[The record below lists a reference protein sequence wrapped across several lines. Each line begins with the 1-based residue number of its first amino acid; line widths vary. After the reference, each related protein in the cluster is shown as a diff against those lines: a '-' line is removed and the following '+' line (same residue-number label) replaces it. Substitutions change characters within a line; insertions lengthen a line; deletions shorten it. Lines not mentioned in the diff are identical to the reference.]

1 MQVRVLSPPL
11 QKLLIN
17 SRLMDIQNFTQSII
31 SWFFSSGIKIICV
44 LVVAFLADRIGRFFI
59 DRSVRELVKPD
70 MAVPDYREAEKKR
83 EDTLIKIFNNILTI
97 LILVVVALTIL
108 PQVGINITGL
118 LAGAGVIGI
127 AIGLGARSLIQDF
140 LAGIF
145 IILEN
150 EYRIGD
156 VVCLDDTCGSVQ
168 DITLRKTVL
177 RDLDGVEHH
186 ISNGSI
192 KKASNMSKDFARINL
207 DIGVAYDSNLEK
219 VIEVVNKIGKELA
232 EDSEWKKDILKAP
245 QFNRVKDF
253 ADSAIIIKILGETK
267 PLKQWAI
274 AGELRKRLKIAFDKE
289 KIEIPF
295 PQVSIWPRGEF
306 QKK

>member
-1 MQVRVLSPPL
+1 M
-11 QKLLIN
+11 N
-17 SRLMDIQNFTQSII
+17 IQNFVQSII
-31 SWFFSSGIKIICV
+31 PWFFSNGIKIIAV
-44 LVVAFLADRIGRFFI
+44 LIIAFLADRIGRFFI
-59 DRSVRELVKPD
+59 DKSIRELVKPD
-70 MAVPDYREAEKKR
+70 RAVPDYREAEKKR
-83 EDTLIKIFNNILTI
+83 EDTLIKIFNNILRI
-97 LILVVVALTIL
+97 LILVVVVLTIL
-108 PQVGINITGL
+108 PQIGVNITGL

-156 VVCLDDTCGSVQ
+156 VVCLDSTCGLVQ
-168 DITLRKTVL
+168 DITLRKTIL

-192 KKASNMSKDFARINL
+192 TKASNLSKDFARVNL
-207 DIGVAYDSNLEK
+207 DIGIAYDSNLEK
-219 VIEVVNKIGKELA
+219 VIEVVNRVGKELA
-232 EDSEWKKDILKAP
+232 QDPKWKEDILKAP
-245 QFNRVKDF
+245 QFNRVNDF

-267 PLKQWAI
+267 PLKQWAV

-289 KIEIPF
+289 NIEIPF
-295 PQVSIWPRGEF
+295 PQMSVWPKGEF

>member
-1 MQVRVLSPPL
+1 
-11 QKLLIN
+11 
-17 SRLMDIQNFTQSII
+17 MDPQNFIQLII
-31 SWFFSSGIKIICV
+31 PWFYSSGIKIIGV
-44 LVVAFLADRIGRFFI
+44 LIIAFLADRVGRFFI
-59 DRSVRELVKPD
+59 DKSVRELVKPD
-70 MAVPDYREAEKKR
+70 KAVPDYREAEKKR
-83 EDTLIKIFNNILTI
+83 EDTLNKIFNNILRI
-97 LILVVVALTIL
+97 LILVVVVLTIL
-108 PQVGINITGL
+108 PQIGINITGL

-156 VVCLDDTCGSVQ
+156 VVCLDDTCGLVQ

-177 RDLDGVEHH
+177 RNLDGAEHH

-192 KKASNMSKDFARINL
+192 KKASNLSKDFARVNL
-207 DIGVAYDSNLEK
+207 DIGIAYNSNLEK
-219 VIEVVNKIGKELA
+219 VIEVVNRVGKELT
-232 EDSEWKKDILKAP
+232 EDPEWKDDILKPP
-245 QFNRVKDF
+245 QFNRVNDF

-267 PLKQWAI
+267 PLKQWAV

-289 KIEIPF
+289 EIEIPF
-295 PQVSIWPRGEF
+295 PQVSVWTRG
-306 QKK
+306 K

>member
-1 MQVRVLSPPL
+1 
-11 QKLLIN
+11 
-17 SRLMDIQNFTQSII
+17 MDPQNFIQLII
-31 SWFFSSGIKIICV
+31 PWFYSSGIKIIGV
-44 LVVAFLADRIGRFFI
+44 LIIAFLADRVGRFFI
-59 DRSVRELVKPD
+59 DKSVRELVKPD
-70 MAVPDYREAEKKR
+70 KAVPDYREAEKKR
-83 EDTLIKIFNNILTI
+83 EDTLIKIFNNILRI
-97 LILVVVALTIL
+97 LILVVVVLTIL
-108 PQVGINITGL
+108 PQIGINITGL

-156 VVCLDDTCGSVQ
+156 VVCLDDTCGLVQ

-177 RDLDGVEHH
+177 RNLDGAEHH

-192 KKASNMSKDFARINL
+192 KKASNLSKDFARVNL
-207 DIGVAYDSNLEK
+207 DIGIAYNSNLEK
-219 VIEVVNKIGKELA
+219 VIEVVNRVGKELT
-232 EDSEWKKDILKAP
+232 EDPEWKDDILKPP
-245 QFNRVKDF
+245 QFNRVNDF

-267 PLKQWAI
+267 PLKQWAV

-289 KIEIPF
+289 EIEIPF
-295 PQVSIWPRGEF
+295 PQVSVWTRG
-306 QKK
+306 K